1 MFTQDVEK
9 IQDGMARQDY
19 LCKWCLT
26 YVGQRRQFCS
36 ADCAAQFK
44 ICQQRRDRKQDLNI
58 SVDYYGRVKLCIQ
71 GQPIHSNEVIEAQIE
86 HPKQKDRHRRPRFQK
101 RCPNCAR
108 LLIGFQQEYCDSTCQ
123 GMYQERIKQNEFL
136 NLFHPKDAAERR
148 RVRKWL
154 LDAQFPYNK
163 IQDGEG
169 EEQDQTPSPDEV
181 TRIPKEVLQTKEIKI
196 RLPTKDKGADKFP
209 EGKSFHVAP
218 EKISH
223 PEKTTAFNELD
234 EGAFQSVRT
243 FILEGSDSYGRLKL
257 QDSGQG
263 HSNENSRQHK
273 IKFSKKKQRKKKG
286 GNSNAICQEDK
297 DNGNERRQLLIDLKW
312 IPAFDD

>member
-1 MFTQDVEK
+1 MP
-9 IQDGMARQDY
+9 IDY

-181 TRIPKEVLQTKEIKI
+181 TRIPK
-196 RLPTKDKGADKFP
+196 
-209 EGKSFHVAP
+209 
-218 EKISH
+218 
-223 PEKTTAFNELD
+223 
-234 EGAFQSVRT
+234 
-243 FILEGSDSYGRLKL
+243 
-257 QDSGQG
+257 DSGQG